1 MDMMQAKK
9 FLVEA
14 KQFLETKSTD
24 VPETVRRVLM
34 PENEA
39 QIQQSI
45 QELIVVLENLITS
58 N

>member
-1 MDMMQAKK
+1 MKVNE

-14 KQFLETKSTD
+14 KQFLEKKSTD
-24 VPETVRRVLM
+24 VPEIVRRVLM

-45 QELIVVLENLITS
+45 QHLIVVLENLIAS